1 MRFMSNLLQADEDE
15 PTEGGTNHRHH
26 DVMSPPCS
34 GNAIRRSC
42 AKPSTGTVM
51 RIGIVSETY
60 PPEING
66 VALTVHS
73 LATGLAQRGHSIDL
87 IRPRQSTALEDEPGI
102 EVTSVRGGALPRY
115 PGLRFG
121 LPAGRSLRKHWR
133 QRRPDAIYVATEGPL
148 GWSAVRAANRLGIPV
163 SSGFHTRFDSYADH
177 YGVGL
182 LTPLVRGY
190 LSRFHQRSRAT
201 LVPTDALAREL
212 QAMGISNTR
221 LLRRAV
227 DTTLFHPRH
236 RDEALRAGWG
246 VAPSVPVVLY
256 VGRIAAE
263 KNLDL
268 AVRAFRALQKQLPEA
283 RYVWV
288 GDGPARAALQA
299 AQPDFIFAG
308 VQRGEALARHYA
320 SADMFPFPSLSE
332 TFGNVIVEAL
342 AAGLPVVAYAEG
354 AAREHLKNGVN
365 GYCIESG
372 NEAAF
377 IDATCRVGSNPAL
390 IRHMGRA
397 AHAGMAGLSPHA
409 VIQDFEDLLR
419 EMAEENLH
427 EDFAAIAH
435 A

>member
-1 MRFMSNLLQADEDE
+1 
-15 PTEGGTNHRHH
+15 
-26 DVMSPPCS
+26 
-34 GNAIRRSC
+34 
-42 AKPSTGTVM
+42 M

-73 LATGLAQRGHSIDL
+73 LAAGLAARGHSVDL
-87 IRPRQSTALEDEPGI
+87 IRPRQQQPHQDEPGI
-102 EVTSVRGGALPRY
+102 DVLSVRGGALPRY

-121 LPAGRSLRKHWR
+121 LPAARTLRQHWT
-133 QRRPDAIYVATEGPL
+133 QQRPDAVYVATEGPL
-148 GWSAVRAANRLGIPV
+148 GWSAMRTAKSMGIAL

-190 LSRFHQRSRAT
+190 LRRFHQRAAAT
-201 LVPTDALAREL
+201 LVPTEALADEL
-212 QAMGISNTR
+212 QAMGVDNAR

-227 DTTLFHPRH
+227 DTQLFHPRY
-236 RDEALRAGWG
+236 RDETLRTLWG
-246 VAPSVPVVLY
+246 VDAATPVVLY

-263 KNLDL
+263 KNL
-268 AVRAFRALQKQLPEA
+268 AVAVQAFRAIQQRMPLA

-288 GDGPARAALQA
+288 GDGPERAALQTA
-299 AQPDFIFAG
+299 NPDFIFAG

-320 SADMFPFPSLSE
+320 SADLFPFSSLSE
-332 TFGNVIVEAL
+332 TFGNVILEAL
-342 AAGLPVVAYAEG
+342 AAGLPVVAFAEG
-354 AAREHLKNGVN
+354 AAREHLIDGVN

-372 NEAAF
+372 NSAAF
-377 IDATCRVGSNPAL
+377 IEAAANLGGNPAL

-397 AHAGMAGLSPHA
+397 AHQGMAGLSPDA
-409 VIQDFEDLLR
+409 VIRDFVKLLR
-419 EMAEENLH
+419 DLAEENSVAS
-427 EDFAAIAH
+427 AAAVSH

>member
-1 MRFMSNLLQADEDE
+1 
-15 PTEGGTNHRHH
+15 
-26 DVMSPPCS
+26 
-34 GNAIRRSC
+34 
-42 AKPSTGTVM
+42 M

-66 VALTVHS
+66 VALTVQN
-73 LATGLAQRGHSIDL
+73 LAAGLAQRGHSVDL
-87 IRPRQSTALEDEPGI
+87 ICPRQSTAFDDEPGI

-121 LPAGRSLRKHWR
+121 LPAGRALRKHWGR
-133 QRRPDAIYVATEGPL
+133 HRPDAIYVATEGPL
-148 GWSAVRAANRLGIPV
+148 GWSALRAARRLGIPV
-163 SSGFHTRFDSYADH
+163 SSGFHTRFDAYADH

-190 LSRFHQRSRAT
+190 LSRFHQRAGAT
-201 LVPTDALAREL
+201 LVPTDALVQEL
-212 QAMGISNTR
+212 QAMGISNAR
-221 LLRRAV
+221 VLRRAV
-227 DTTLFHPRH
+227 DTQLFHPRH
-236 RDEALRAGWG
+236 RDEALRASWG
-246 VAPSVPVVLY
+246 VAPHVPVVLY

-268 AVRAFRALQKQLPEA
+268 AVRAFRALQQQIPHA

-288 GDGPARAALQA
+288 GDGPARAALETA
-299 AQPDFIFAG
+299 HPDFIFVG
-308 VQRGEALARHYA
+308 VQRGDALARHYA
-320 SADMFPFPSLSE
+320 SADLFPFPSLSE

-354 AAREHLKNGVN
+354 AAREHLTSGVN
-365 GYCIESG
+365 GYRIESG

-377 IDATCRVGSNPAL
+377 IEATCRVGSNPAL

-397 AHAGMAGLSPHA
+397 AHAGMAGLSPNA
-409 VIQDFEDLLR
+409 VVQDFEALLR
-419 EMAEENLH
+419 EMAEENQH
-427 EDFAAIAH
+427 EDLAALAH